1 MPVAARI
8 GSLAAVAQAADTREQ
23 FFYALRD
30 FLDGFYPEPSAEKL
44 REEPVRLTARL
55 ADQNYADAYL
65 AAVAEHLASAHGLP
79 VPAWAK
85 DPTRVATEPTFA
97 FKPPEGRIFLL
108 AESPAAFRARNIFIS
123 ADALSRV

>member
-1 MPVAARI
+1 MPIAARI
-8 GSLAAVAQAADTREQ
+8 ASLAAVADAAGTPEQ
-23 FFYALRD
+23 FSYALRD

-44 REEPVRLTARL
+44 REEPVRLACRL
-55 ADQNYADAYL
+55 GDQNYADAYL

-79 VPAWAK
+79 VPGWAN
-85 DPTRVATEPTFA
+85 DPTRVVTEPTFA
-97 FKPPEGRIFLL
+97 FKTPEGRIFLL